1 MDASFIFMWAGFALA
16 AFSVVGNDVIQTLG
30 TFLTSNEKKVEW
42 WVLWLYAAGILTT
55 VLIVGYLEQD
65 VAFGR
70 LAKFDFPIEY
80 QWYHL
85 LPPLTLL
92 IITRVGIPVSTTF
105 MVLTLFSLSDVPN
118 DIARILADAVD
129 FDSKL
134 GGMIKKSLFGYLVAF
149 SSALVIYLVISKL
162 TEKHFIE
169 HPLKKQHRLWWTLA
183 QWGSTGFLWSQ
194 WLMQDLAN
202 LYVYLNGGRQIDG
215 ATFIASLLILTGLLA
230 LIFYLRGGKIQD
242 VVRAKTNTT
251 DIRSATFID
260 LIYGVVLYIFKY
272 DYFYI
277 WGGKIPMSTTWVFIG
292 LLAGRELAIRLRLEK
307 KVSRHIQHMLLMDL
321 GKITFGLLVSLF
333 LVIVIKYIAA

>member
-1 MDASFIFMWAGFALA
+1 MDASVFFMWAGFFLA

-42 WVLWLYAAGILTT
+42 WVLWLYAAGILTV
-55 VLIVGYLEQD
+55 VLVAGYLNQD
-65 VAFGR
+65 IAFGR
-70 LAKFDFPIEY
+70 LAKFEFPIDY

-118 DIARILADAVD
+118 DIGLILADAVN
-129 FDSKL
+129 FDSRL
-134 GGMIKKSLFGYLVAF
+134 GGMIKKSVFGYLVAF
-149 SSALVIYLVISKL
+149 ASAFAIYMAISAL
-162 TEKHFIE
+162 TEKYFIE
-169 HPLKKQHRLWWTLA
+169 YPLKKKHRLWWTLA
-183 QWGSTGFLWSQ
+183 QWASTGFLWSQ

-202 LYVYLNGGRQIDG
+202 LYVYLNGGRHLSVG
-215 ATFIASLLILTGLLA
+215 AFIASLVIVTGLLA
-230 LIFYLRGGKIQD
+230 VIFYLRGGKIQE
-242 VVRAKTNTT
+242 VVRVKTNTT

-260 LIYGVVLYIFKY
+260 LIYGIVLYVFKY
-272 DYFYI
+272 DYFHI

-307 KVSRHIQHMLLMDL
+307 KVSKHIRHMLLMDL
-321 GKITFGLLVSLF
+321 GKITFGLAVSVF
-333 LVIVIKYIAA
+333 LVIVIKYISA

>member
-1 MDASFIFMWAGFALA
+1 MDASFIFMWTGFALA

-42 WVLWLYAAGILTT
+42 WVLWLYAAGILTA
-55 VLIVGYLEQD
+55 VLIAGYLEQD

-70 LAKFDFPIEY
+70 LAKFEFPIEY
-80 QWYHL
+80 EWYHL

-92 IITRVGIPVSTTF
+92 VITRVGIPVSTTF

-118 DIARILADAVD
+118 DIGHILADAVN

-134 GGMIKKSLFGYLVAF
+134 GGMIRKSLFGYLVAF
-149 SSALVIYLVISKL
+149 ASALAIYLVISTL
-162 TEKHFIE
+162 TEKYFIE
-169 HPLKKQHRLWWTLA
+169 HPLRKQHRLWWTLA
-183 QWGSTGFLWSQ
+183 QWASTGFLWSQ

-202 LYVYLNGGRQIDG
+202 LYVYLNGGRHLSL
-215 ATFIASLLILTGLLA
+215 AAFIASLLVLTGLLG

-260 LIYGVVLYIFKY
+260 LIYGVILYIFKY
-272 DYFYI
+272 DYFHI

-321 GKITFGLLVSLF
+321 GKISFGLVVSLF
-333 LVIVIKYIAA
+333 LVIVIKYLSA